1 MSHSGEG
8 EVLCLDVQWTN
19 ICNRSLLKTNFEK
32 GGRDLSKVEVKCA
45 KLSKGIVDS
54 YSVEFKGLFRVV
66 INCAKVLR
74 Y

>member
-1 MSHSGEG
+1 MVKDEL
-8 EVLCLDVQWTN
+8 LCLDVQKTR

-32 GGRDLSKVEVKCA
+32 GGRDVSGVQVKCA

-54 YSVEFKGLFRVV
+54 YSVESKGFYRIV
-66 INCAKVLR
+66 INCTKLLNR